1 MPKYLTNS
9 KYFDDGAGT
18 HIENGK
24 IECLQLFL
32 GNIDIEDIIQVNIDT
47 VEAEINA
54 INDEITTINNEITT
68 INNEITTING
78 EITTING
85 EITTINTDINN
96 LENTLTLCSYSSANN
111 SFDIAGNESV
121 TGTLTLYSGTTP
133 YSLNTFVSNT
143 NSSISGINTTLT
155 NCFHNSTF
163 NAFSVGGNTD
173 LEVLNSLYLYSSPG
187 VRYSLNNFVNDVNT
201 DLNSVINKTTAITYS
216 GTTTSIANDLVI
228 QKIDGFT
235 KAEFDNAINQTYDL
249 SSNAQAHFTTL
260 DVGLAAV
267 GVVASGAA
275 AVGVTNSAA
284 IAATDLVVTS
294 NTTAISALETKTST
308 MTYTPTGNT
317 VNFASK
323 LTATSFGG
331 ITSDGGVTCEG
342 LTVHG
347 GINQTHNDD
356 NYIIGNTYVRNFM
369 RFQYGFGIDIQ
380 NNGAI
385 TIDGSCNTRDLTVSG
400 LSNINGNCNFS
411 GAQTN
416 LNSTNTQIGTG
427 SAATLTINSSTI
439 IPASNMTFQYGSLR
453 TNSIQNY
460 NSGSLSVDC
469 SGNSLQLNSQT
480 VNIGTNQSVM
490 ALNTIN
496 IGAITSA
503 SIINLN
509 GIVNSSF
516 PINTTA
522 GIFQF

>member
-32 GNIDIEDIIQVNIDT
+32 GGIDIEDIIQVNIDT
-47 VEAEINA
+47 IEGEINA
-54 INDEITTINNEITT
+54 INSEITTINGEITT

-96 LENTLTLCSYSSANN
+96 IENTLTLCSYSSANN
-111 SFDIAGNESV
+111 SFDIAGNSSI
-121 TGTLTLYSGTTP
+121 TGTLTLYNGTTP
-133 YSLNTFVSNT
+133 YSVNTFVSNT

-155 NCFHNSTF
+155 NCSHNSTF
-163 NAFSVGGNTD
+163 NTFRVGGNTD
-173 LEVLNSLYLYSSPG
+173 LEVLNSLYLYSSPT
-187 VRYSLNNFVNDVNT
+187 VRYSLNNFVNDVNS
-201 DLNSVINKTTAITYS
+201 DLSDLINRTTAITYS

-235 KAEFDNAINQTYDL
+235 KAEFDNAINQTFDL

-260 DVGLAAV
+260 DVGLAAT
-267 GVVASGAA
+267 GTVATGAA
-275 AVGVTNSAA
+275 AGVVTNAAA
-284 IAATDLVVTS
+284 IAATDLVVAGNS
-294 NTTAISALETKTST
+294 TAITALETKTST
-308 MTYTPTGNT
+308 MTYTPNV

-369 RFQYGFGIDIQ
+369 RFQYGFGLEIQ
-380 NNGAI
+380 SGGGI
-385 TIDGSCNTRDLTVSG
+385 TIDGSCNTTDLVVSR
-400 LSNINGNCNFS
+400 LSTLNGNLTCS

-427 SAATLTINSSTI
+427 SAQTLTINASTL
-439 IPASNMTFQYGSLR
+439 IPASNLTLQFGSLK

-460 NSGSLSVDC
+460 NSGSLSIDC

-480 VNIGTNQSVM
+480 INIGTNQGLLAINS
-490 ALNTIN
+490 IN
-496 IGAITSA
+496 IGAISSA
-503 SIINLN
+503 SIIYLN

-516 PINTTA
+516 PINTTG